1 MEIQRDIGRH
11 DAQIEGLQ
19 EDMKS
24 VKQDV
29 HDIKL
34 MLAEAKGGWRTL
46 VAVSGLAGFL
56 GASVV
61 KLMYWVGWFK

>member
-1 MEIQRDIGRH
+1 VEVQRDLGRH

-24 VKQDV
+24 LKSDV

-46 VAVSGLAGFL
+46 VAVSSLAGIL
-56 GASVV
+56 GAALM
-61 KLMYWVGWFK
+61 KLADWLGFFK

>member
-1 MEIQRDIGRH
+1 MEVQRDLGRH

-19 EDMKS
+19 EDMKTLKS
-24 VKQDV
+24 DV

-46 VAVSGLAGFL
+46 VAVSGLAGIL
-56 GASVV
+56 GAALM
-61 KLMYWVGWFK
+61 KLADWLGFFK

>member
-46 VAVSGLAGFL
+46 LAVSSLAGVL
-56 GASVV
+56 GAA
-61 KLMYWVGWFK
+61 LMRLADWFGWFK

>member
-1 MEIQRDIGRH
+1 VEVQRDLGRH

-19 EDMKS
+19 EDMKTLKS
-24 VKQDV
+24 DV

-46 VAVSGLAGFL
+46 VAVSGLAGIL
-56 GASVV
+56 GAALM
-61 KLMYWVGWFK
+61 KLADWLGFFK

>member
-19 EDMKS
+19 EDMKA

-46 VAVSGLAGFL
+46 LAVSSLAGIL
-56 GASVV
+56 GAT
-61 KLMYWVGWFK
+61 LMKFADWLGWFK

>member
-1 MEIQRDIGRH
+1 VEVQRDLGRH

-19 EDMKS
+19 EDMKTLKS
-24 VKQDV
+24 DV

-46 VAVSGLAGFL
+46 VAVSSLAGIL
-56 GASVV
+56 GAALM
-61 KLMYWVGWFK
+61 KLADWLGFFK

>member
-1 MEIQRDIGRH
+1 MEVQRDLGRH

-24 VKQDV
+24 LKSDV

-46 VAVSGLAGFL
+46 VAVSSLAGIL
-56 GASVV
+56 GAALM
-61 KLMYWVGWFK
+61 KLADWLGFFK

>member
-1 MEIQRDIGRH
+1 MEVQRDLGRH

-19 EDMKS
+19 EDMKTLKS
-24 VKQDV
+24 DV

-46 VAVSGLAGFL
+46 VAVSSLAGIL
-56 GASVV
+56 GAALM
-61 KLMYWVGWFK
+61 KLADWLGFFK